1 MAAFKD
7 KKNGT
12 WYVQFRYT
20 DWTGDRQQKLKRGF
34 ATKRE
39 AQEWERE
46 FLRTKRADPDMSFE
60 SFVKLYEQDIK
71 PKIRLNTWLSISAIV
86 TFPF

>member
-20 DWTGDRQQKLKRGF
+20 NWQGERQQKLKRGF
-34 ATKRE
+34 ETRRDALD
-39 AQEWERE
+39 WERE
-46 FLRTKRADPDMSFE
+46 FLMQKKSDPNMTFE
-60 SFVKLYEQDIK
+60 GFFKMYEEDVK
-71 PKIRLNTWLSISAIV
+71 PA
-86 TFPF
+86 